1 MLTLYLTLLEDAE
14 DKSLFEKLYYSYR
27 KQMITVAQ
35 SVLQNNDD
43 AEDTVHEVF
52 LRIAVRYMDIIRSIE
67 DEKDLRNYLLKAT
80 KNTALNMRQKKKRDV
95 SHTVSEEY
103 LDDVEDIGEKDFVET
118 ICERMNYEKVVA
130 AVQNLREP
138 YREALYY
145 HFVMELS
152 VSETA
157 KLLNRTKAAT
167 KKQLLRGKKM
177 LIKLLEQEGVRAN
190 GDK

>member
-1 MLTLYLTLLEDAE
+1 MLTLYLTLLDDEE
-14 DKSLFEKLYYSYR
+14 DKNSFENLYYSYR

-118 ICERMNYEKVVA
+118 ICERMDYEKVVA

-152 VSETA
+152 VPETA
-157 KLLNRTKAAT
+157 KLLNRTKTAT

>member
-1 MLTLYLTLLEDAE
+1 MLILYLTLLEDAE

-118 ICERMNYEKVVA
+118 ICERMDYEKVVA

-157 KLLNRTKAAT
+157 KLLNRTKTAT

>member
-1 MLTLYLTLLEDAE
+1 MLILYLTLLEDAE

-177 LIKLLEQEGVRAN
+177 LMKLLEQEGVRAN

>member
-1 MLTLYLTLLEDAE
+1 MLILYLTLLEDAE

-118 ICERMNYEKVVA
+118 ICERMDYEKVVA

-152 VSETA
+152 VPETA
-157 KLLNRTKAAT
+157 KLLNRTKTAT

-177 LIKLLEQEGVRAN
+177 LMKLLEQEGVRAN

>member
-118 ICERMNYEKVVA
+118 ICERMDYEKVVA

>member
-1 MLTLYLTLLEDAE
+1 MLTLYLTLLDDEE
-14 DKSLFEKLYYSYR
+14 DKNLFENLYYSYR

-80 KNTALNMRQKKKRDV
+80 KNTALNMRQKKRDI

-103 LDDVEDIGEKDFVET
+103 LDDVEGIGEKDFVET
-118 ICERMNYEKVVA
+118 ICERMDYEKVVA

-152 VSETA
+152 VPETA

-177 LIKLLEQEGVRAN
+177 LMKLLEQEGVWAN

>member
-1 MLTLYLTLLEDAE
+1 MLTLYLTLLDDEE
-14 DKSLFEKLYYSYR
+14 DKNLFENLYYSYR

-67 DEKDLRNYLLKAT
+67 DKKDLRNYLLKAT

-118 ICERMNYEKVVA
+118 ICERMDYEKVVA

-152 VSETA
+152 VPETA
-157 KLLNRTKAAT
+157 KLLNRTKTAT

-177 LIKLLEQEGVRAN
+177 LMKLLEQEGVRAN

>member
-118 ICERMNYEKVVA
+118 ICERMDYEKVVA

-152 VSETA
+152 VPETA
-157 KLLNRTKAAT
+157 KLLNRTKTAT

-177 LIKLLEQEGVRAN
+177 LMKLLEQEGVRAN

>member
-1 MLTLYLTLLEDAE
+1 MLILYLTLLEDEE

-118 ICERMNYEKVVA
+118 ICERMDYEKVVA

-145 HFVMELS
+145 HFVMELP
-152 VSETA
+152 VPETA

-177 LIKLLEQEGVRAN
+177 LMKLLEQEGVRAN

>member
-80 KNTALNMRQKKKRDV
+80 KNTALNILQKKKREN
-95 SHTVSEEY
+95 SHTVIRECP
-103 LDDVEDIGEKDFVET
+103 DDIEDIADDDFVET
-118 ICERMNYEKVVA
+118 ICERMEYEKVVA
-130 AVQNLREP
+130 AIQQLREP

-152 VSETA
+152 VPETA
-157 KLLNRTKAAT
+157 KLLNQTKAAT

-177 LIKLLEQEGVRAN
+177 LMKLLGQEGVQAN

>member
-35 SVLQNNDD
+35 SVLQDCGD
-43 AEDTVHEVF
+43 AEDAVHEVF
-52 LRIAVRYMDIIRSIE
+52 LRIAARYMDIIRSIE
-67 DEKDLRNYLLKAT
+67 EEKDLRNYLLKAT
-80 KNTALNMRQKKKRDV
+80 KNMALNMLQKKKRDV
-95 SHTVSEEY
+95 PHAVLEEY
-103 LDDVEDIGEKDFVET
+103 PDDAEDIGEKDFVEI
-118 ICERMNYEKVVA
+118 ICERMDYEKVVA
-130 AVQNLREP
+130 AVQNLHEP

-152 VSETA
+152 VPETA
-157 KLLNRTKAAT
+157 KLLNQTKAAT
-167 KKQLLRGKKM
+167 KKQLVRGKKM
-177 LIKLLEQEGVRAN
+177 LMKLLEQEGVRAN

>member
-1 MLTLYLTLLEDAE
+1 MLILYLTLLEDAE

-35 SVLQNNDD
+35 SVLQNSDD

-80 KNTALNMRQKKKRDV
+80 KNMALNMRQKKKRDV

-118 ICERMNYEKVVA
+118 ICERMDYEKVVA

-152 VSETA
+152 VPETA
-157 KLLNRTKAAT
+157 KLLNRTKTAT

-177 LIKLLEQEGVRAN
+177 LMKLLEQEGVRAN